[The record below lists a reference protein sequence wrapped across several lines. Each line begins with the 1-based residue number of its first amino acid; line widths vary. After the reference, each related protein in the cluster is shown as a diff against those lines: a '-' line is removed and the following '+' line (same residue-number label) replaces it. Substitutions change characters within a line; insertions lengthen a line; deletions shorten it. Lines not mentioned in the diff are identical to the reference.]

1 MKESNLRKTT
11 DPIENTTQFVHR
23 GAHSV
28 LDVFGPT
35 VEFLILP
42 EEPDAGYCVMIG
54 TVPPGVSVPLH
65 SHPDAESFYILS
77 GSVRT
82 IDQRGDTLE
91 WRTVNAGEFAH
102 IPGNAKH
109 AWQNA
114 SNEPSVQLITTTPK
128 LGRFFR
134 EIGRPVSAGSPA
146 KPPTPEDLQHLL
158 RTAGKYGYWMASPE
172 ENAALGI
179 VIE

>member
-1 MKESNLRKTT
+1 
-11 DPIENTTQFVHR
+11 
-23 GAHSV
+23 
-28 LDVFGPT
+28 VFGPT
-35 VEFLILP
+35 VEFLTLP

-82 IDQRGDTLE
+82 LDQRGDTLE

-114 SNEPSVQLITTTPK
+114 SDEPSLQLITTTSR

-134 EIGRPVSAGSPA
+134 EIGRPVSAGAPA

-158 RTAGKYGYWMASPE
+158 RTAAKYGYWMASPE

-179 VIE
+179 VIA

>member
-1 MKESNLRKTT
+1 MKESRLEQTT
-11 DPIENTTQFVHR
+11 HPLENTTQFVHR
-23 GAHSV
+23 GGHGV

-35 VEFLILP
+35 VEFLTLP
-42 EEPDAGYCVMIG
+42 EESDAGYCVMIG
-54 TVPPGVSVPLH
+54 MIPPGVSVPLH

-82 IDQRGDTLE
+82 LDQRGDTLE

-114 SNEPSVQLITTTPK
+114 SDEPSLQLITTTSR

-134 EIGRPVSAGSPA
+134 EIGRLVSAGVPA
-146 KPPTPEDLQHLL
+146 KPPTTEDLQHLL
-158 RTAGKYGYWMASPE
+158 RTAAKYGYWMASPE

-179 VIE
+179 VY